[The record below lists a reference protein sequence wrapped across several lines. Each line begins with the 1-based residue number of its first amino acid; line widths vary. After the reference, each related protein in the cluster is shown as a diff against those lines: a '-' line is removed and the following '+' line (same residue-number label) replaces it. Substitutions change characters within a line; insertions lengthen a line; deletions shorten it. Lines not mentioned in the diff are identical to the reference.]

1 MGFRLSLHE
10 PNVSYTLHRD
20 RGHNAAMYITA
31 DSVDLIV
38 SMRIFVIVLKDF
50 DRFVTSP
57 NVLCACHTITYR
69 YCAVFFLPFLGPL
82 CRSPIHTFGHASS
95 MGLCLNVRSFS
106 WPFENRIEQFLLH
119 VRMHALAHTYT
130 YMQNNKIG
138 TRIAYAIRWNLL
150 FLLYALQ

>member
-69 YCAVFFLPFLGPL
+69 YCAVFFFPISRATLSFTYSYIWACIQHGLMFE
-82 CRSPIHTFGHASS
+82 CAEFFMIVWKSNRAIFTARSHT
-95 MGLCLNVRSFS
+95 CTR
-106 WPFENRIEQFLLH
+106 
-119 VRMHALAHTYT
+119 AHI
-130 YMQNNKIG
+130 YMRNNKIG